1 MGCACGP
8 LKRDTKGGRKKTPR
22 PVVLKALEPPLLES
36 YGDWSARGC
45 LPCRYGPTRTK
56 MMACS
61 CLSKGATA
69 GDILP
74 AGEICVRARR
84 TSPRAES
91 GMITC
96 DVVHTR

>member
-1 MGCACGP
+1 
-8 LKRDTKGGRKKTPR
+8 
-22 PVVLKALEPPLLES
+22 
-36 YGDWSARGC
+36 
-45 LPCRYGPTRTK
+45 

-91 GMITC
+91 GMITY
-96 DVVHTR
+96 VVTQDDDTVTVIREKITVSFRDDNSHFLED